1 MLLRSLFKIS
11 NFLLDFPFWT
21 DQTSTLPNNKIKD
34 LLSVSIGDFDPKKL
48 TIYCHDTFITIKGI
62 DTSDVNNIK
71 RMNKMV
77 PIPRIDND
85 KLLLKYRSGHI
96 LIQVESRS

>member
-1 MLLRSLFKIS
+1 
-11 NFLLDFPFWT
+11 
-21 DQTSTLPNNKIKD
+21 
-34 LLSVSIGDFDPKKL
+34 
-48 TIYCHDTFITIKGI
+48 
-62 DTSDVNNIK
+62 VNNIK